1 MRVCFNPDFTI
12 VLPEGHAFPMQ
23 KYVLLHAALLA
34 EGLIRPEAVV
44 PIEEAPWEEILRVH
58 ARDYV
63 EAIAHGTLDR
73 QAERRLG
80 FPWSPALVR
89 RSRLAVQGSITASR
103 LALEDGLAGNL
114 AGGTHHAFPE
124 HGEGFCV
131 FNDVAIAIRS
141 HQATGRIARA
151 LVVDLDVHQGNGT
164 AAAFAGDESVFTFS
178 MHGAKN
184 FPFHK
189 EVSSRDVNLPDGCD
203 DDLYLSLLEEHL
215 PEVFDLARPDL
226 VIYLAGVDPAA
237 GDRFGRMALTEAG
250 IEARDQRVLEAAR
263 HFGVPMTMVLAGGY
277 ASSPEKTAALHVLG
291 YRAAR
296 RVYPELFAR

>member
-1 MRVCFNPDFTI
+1 
-12 VLPEGHAFPMQ
+12 MQ
-23 KYVLLHAALLA
+23 KYVLLHRALID
-34 EGLIRPEAVV
+34 EGLIRPEDVV
-44 PIEEAPWEEILRVH
+44 PIEEASWEEILRVH
-58 ARDYV
+58 SPAYV

-73 QAERRLG
+73 QALRRLG
-80 FPWSPALVR
+80 FPWSEPLVR
-89 RSRLAVQGSITASR
+89 RSRLAVQGSIGGAR

-131 FNDVAIAIRS
+131 FNDVAVAIRS

-178 MHGAKN
+178 MHGEKN

-203 DDLYLSLLEEHL
+203 DGMYLALLDQHL
-215 PEVFDLARPDL
+215 PEVFDLSRPDL

-237 GDRFGRMALTEAG
+237 GDRFGRMGLSEAG
-250 IEARDQRVLEAAR
+250 IEARDERVLETAR
-263 HFGVPMTMVLAGGY
+263 RFGVPMVMVLAGGY
-277 ASSPEKTAALHVLG
+277 ASTPEKTAALHVLA
-291 YRAAR
+291 YRAAK
-296 RVYPELFAR
+296 RVFPELF